1 MSIAKDSST
10 ENLRGKGTN
19 FCTGIS
25 MKLSL
30 YPLTM
35 SRISGSEVIDFHTC
49 KLSFNLPTLCCSW
62 LEEVEVESG
71 CSHTGS
77 SDDNPAVRADHNSL
91 VLGISD

>member
-1 MSIAKDSST
+1 
-10 ENLRGKGTN
+10 
-19 FCTGIS
+19 
-25 MKLSL
+25 MKSSL

-62 LEEVEVESG
+62 LEEVEVEAG
-71 CSHTGS
+71 CSPLVESSDTGS
-77 SDDNPAVRADHNSL
+77 SDDIPAVRADHSSL